1 MTETVFKTKV
11 EDASNELA
19 HSSYSD
25 IQKDTAYK
33 WAARAAA
40 SYKNVLT
47 ATDKASKVTTYI
59 LSQEYEHE
67 AIEHA
72 ALVPMQPEDVVSSIQ
87 SLLSEYQI
95 AAWSEVEMV
104 LGL

>member
-1 MTETVFKTKV
+1 MTELTFKAHIQDA
-11 EDASNELA
+11 EDELA
-19 HSSYSD
+19 HTSYND
-25 IQKDTAYK
+25 IQKQTAYK

-47 ATDKASKVTTYI
+47 ATDKTAKLTTYI

-72 ALVPMQPEDVVSSIQ
+72 ALCTLRPEDVVSQIQ
-87 SLLSEYQI
+87 DLLMEYQL
-95 AAWSEVEMV
+95 AAWSEIEMAM
-104 LGL
+104 GL

>member
-1 MTETVFKTKV
+1 MTELTFKAKV
-11 EDASNELA
+11 QDAEDELA
-19 HSSYSD
+19 HTSYSD
-25 IQKDTAYK
+25 IQKETAYK

-40 SYKNVLT
+40 SYRNVLT
-47 ATDKASKVTTYI
+47 APDKTAKLTTYI

-72 ALVPMQPEDVVSSIQ
+72 ALVPLRPEDVVSSIQ

-95 AAWSEVEMV
+95 AAWSEIEMA